1 MADNPYAQFKPQ
13 AQNPYAQFAPQ
24 QQAPSEPGML
34 EAPKQFAIGAGTGY
48 ALGIPEAVVG
58 GVNWLDKTARH
69 IMGQTDVKPALDPS
83 YYSPISAVQNLLFD
97 KPPEGYE
104 GARNL
109 GNTAGMV
116 AGGMYGAQPL
126 IQGATNA
133 VNAIRAAPAAVAT
146 VARNA
151 PDVARFAAQ
160 NPGVAIGQAATA
172 AANAV
177 GRGTGAAVRAAAPV
191 AATTAGVEAGAFAAP
206 KVTGAMGDYIA
217 GDYGRRIGED
227 IGEMAG
233 PAIGAGTVG
242 MASNAAS
249 RLPRTLL
256 GDTSQG
262 IVDAADRLHMGDRI
276 SFGLVGN
283 KRGQWLEDIT
293 TTPLMGGGPAA
304 DTRLAQHRAIGD
316 AAGEAASS
324 LRGGVPQGPIDVESI
339 GRDVQN
345 AGTAARN
352 RLQGEVTT
360 LQEGLENRAGP
371 GTASNRLSVIQ
382 EAERLLEDPTLGP
395 DKKHDLQA
403 RISVLRDPINA
414 IPLDAELDGTLRA
427 ELTATQN
434 ALASEYARDPGV
446 RSVLQNRLAEL
457 NQRIEENTG
466 VTYGALKD
474 WREFNGKMLDG
485 RPVVHPDVG
494 NALYGPATQSMRGAA
509 ESQGV
514 SPAYFDA
521 VQAHTRS
528 MYETPQGREGPLP
541 IASDIASTREPGQAY
556 SKLFGGKIPAV
567 DTIDALRRPA
577 WDETNTA
584 LANWFEQKMRG
595 NTGEVYDEQTGV
607 LHNPTGAFNRTS
619 ASNFM
624 AGLSDAMKDRLSRSP
639 VDRQRLD
646 DINTVV
652 QAERQRPTRSLP
664 TGGTSITA
672 PGIFTALPAAG
683 IAADSV
689 LRGLFT
695 VGAPLGLAQKVG
707 SYLTNP
713 ENVRA
718 ALGNPTPYAT
728 SFGQGVMNAGPA
740 VIPRPQDEQ
749 Q

>member
-13 AQNPYAQFAPQ
+13 AQNPYAQFAPKPTA
-24 QQAPSEPGML
+24 APAAEEPGIL
-34 EAPKQFAIGAGTGY
+34 ETPKQFAIGAGTGY

-58 GVNWLDKTARH
+58 GVNWLNKTARH
-69 IMGQTDVKPALDPS
+69 IAGQTDVQPALDPN
-83 YYSPISAVQNLLFD
+83 YYSPIAAVQNLLFD

-104 GARNL
+104 GARDAGNL
-109 GNTAGMV
+109 VGAVTR
-116 AGGMYGAQPL
+116 GMYGSPVAAAQNAVREAPA
-126 IQGATNA
+126 IVARAANTARNA
-133 VNAIRAAPAAVAT
+133 VNS
-146 VARNA
+146 A
-151 PDVARFAAQ
+151 PDVVRFAAQ
-160 NPGVAIGQAATA
+160 NPGVAIDQAVNAAGNALGRGSVAFAKTA
-172 AANAV
+172 A
-177 GRGTGAAVRAAAPV
+177 PI
-191 AATTAGVEAGAFAAP
+191 AATTAGVEAGAQTVP
-206 KVTGAMGDYIA
+206 WLTGAVGNA
-217 GDYGRRIGED
+217 VGGDYGQRIGED

-233 PAIGAGTVG
+233 PGIGAGSAG
-242 MASNAAS
+242 MAANALS
-249 RLPRTLL
+249 RTPRLMLGPDSQNIMAALDRLGL
-256 GDTSQG
+256 GDR
-262 IVDAADRLHMGDRI
+262 A

-283 KRGQWLEDIT
+283 KFGQWLEDIT
-293 TTPLMGGGPAA
+293 TTPLMGAGPAA
-304 DTRLAQHRAIGD
+304 RTRLSQHEGIGN

-324 LRGGVPQGPIDVESI
+324 LRGGANPGPIDIETI

-345 AGTAARN
+345 AGTAARD

-382 EAERLLEDPTLGP
+382 EAERLLEDPTLGA
-395 DKKHDLQA
+395 DKKHDLQG
-403 RISVLRDPINA
+403 RIAVLRDPINA

-434 ALASEYARDPGV
+434 ALASDYARDPGV

-457 NQRIEENTG
+457 NQSIEQNTG

-584 LANWFEQKMRG
+584 LANWYEQKMRG

-624 AGLSDAMKDRLSRSP
+624 AGLSDAMKDRLSRSS

-672 PGIFTALPAAG
+672 PGIFAAMTG
-683 IAADSV
+683 GAINTTGSV
-689 LRGLFT
+689 LS
-695 VGAPLGLAQKVG
+695 ALGTG
-707 SYLTNP
+707 EYLTKP

-718 ALGNPTPYAT
+718 ALGNPMPYAT
-728 SFGQGVMNAGPA
+728 SFGQGVSRAGPA
-740 VIPRPQDEQ
+740 IIPRPQDEPQ
-749 Q
+749 